1 MSISMLKSSSR
12 QIAKNTFTGTFIDSH
27 DENKVI
33 DAFADVWSQKFSVA
47 VQKYVGICTG
57 LPIGGPVIP
66 ASITTLQQDIYDAAK
81 SALKT
86 TYLSNDY
93 DNKVEDVFA
102 QNISQVASIISS
114 YMCTVATTPA
124 APPVVPISPGGPLI
138 ASSSSMC
145 TPVFRTSG
153 QAALLATF
161 AEGDIGGIATRFA
174 SVWQQHGELIGQ
186 YVMTCSSL
194 PGGGPL
200 VAS

>member
-1 MSISMLKSSSR
+1 MSVSMLKSRSQ
-12 QIAKNTFTGTFIDSH
+12 QIAKNAFTGTFIDSR

-33 DAFADVWSQKFSVA
+33 DAFADVWSQKFSIA
-47 VQKYVGICTG
+47 IQKYVGICTG

-66 ASITTLQQDIYDAAK
+66 ASITTLQKDIYDAAK
-81 SALKT
+81 SALKA

-93 DNKVEDVFA
+93 DNKVEDLFA

-114 YMCTVATTPA
+114 YMGTVATTPA
-124 APPVVPISPGGPLI
+124 APPVVPVSPGGPLI

-145 TPVFRTSG
+145 TPVFRTTG

-174 SVWQQHGELIGQ
+174 SIWQQHGELIGQ

>member
-1 MSISMLKSSSR
+1 MSVSLLKTRSR
-12 QIAKNTFTGTFIDSH
+12 QIAKNAFTGTFVDSR

-47 VQKYVGICTG
+47 VQKYIGMCIG
-57 LPIGGPVIP
+57 LPTGGPVVP
-66 ASITTLQQDIYDAAK
+66 APITTLQQDIYDAAK
-81 SALKT
+81 SALKA

-93 DNKVEDVFA
+93 TNQVENVFA

-114 YMCTVATTPA
+114 YMGTVATIPA
-124 APPVVPISPGGPLI
+124 APPVVPVSPGGPLI

-145 TPVFRTSG
+145 TPIFRTTG

-161 AEGDIGGIATRFA
+161 AEGDVGGVATRFA
-174 SVWQQHGELIGQ
+174 NIWQQHGLLIGE

>member
-1 MSISMLKSSSR
+1 MSVSMLKTRSR
-12 QIAKNTFTGTFIDSH
+12 QIAKNAFTGTFIDSR

-66 ASITTLQQDIYDAAK
+66 ASITTLQKDIYDAAK
-81 SALKT
+81 SALKA

-93 DNKVEDVFA
+93 DNKVEDIFA

-114 YMCTVATTPA
+114 YMGTVATTPA
-124 APPVVPISPGGPLI
+124 SPPVVHVSPGGPLI

-145 TPVFRTSG
+145 TPVFRTTG

-161 AEGDIGGIATRFA
+161 AKGDIGGIATRFA
-174 SVWQQHGELIGQ
+174 SIWQQHGELIGQ